1 MRFYCEAYEVI
12 TEEKKVYFNDIE
24 LEVKYSSVEELFIIC
39 EKLLDKKKVSFFYV
53 DEKPLRYLLFDY
65 IFLLVLA
72 KKNIPI
78 LDGVSNKQVDPTL
91 LHHFSLEIEK
101 NFIDFCYKNM
111 DLILKTQSISLCHRE
126 ELIIVDVSDDSKF
139 GVFYKRF
146 RTLVD
151 KSNGKYVCVY
161 NFSRVS
167 DILQNW
173 KNYCNRKFS
182 VTFTESQFELFKL
195 LYNQKNFKTISL
207 LFGKKIVAGGIIYY
221 SDLTNI
227 EYFCI
232 FWWDSMFG
240 KDSIGKYVYVEE
252 ISRCHFLDRNYS
264 FCYGLQYYKS
274 KLIKYF
280 LE

>member
-1 MRFYCEAYEVI
+1 M
-12 TEEKKVYFNDIE
+12 
-24 LEVKYSSVEELFIIC
+24 
-39 EKLLDKKKVSFFYV
+39 
-53 DEKPLRYLLFDY
+53 
-65 IFLLVLA
+65 
-72 KKNIPI
+72 
-78 LDGVSNKQVDPTL
+78 
-91 LHHFSLEIEK
+91 EIEK

-111 DLILKTQSISLCHRE
+111 DLILKTQSISLCHGE

-151 KSNGKYVCVY
+151 KNNGKYVCVY

-207 LFGKKIVAGGIIYY
+207 LFGKKLLLEELSIIAI
-221 SDLTNI
+221 L
-227 EYFCI
+227 
-232 FWWDSMFG
+232 
-240 KDSIGKYVYVEE
+240 
-252 ISRCHFLDRNYS
+252 
-264 FCYGLQYYKS
+264 
-274 KLIKYF
+274 LI
-280 LE
+280 

>member
-1 MRFYCEAYEVI
+1 MRFYCETYEVI
-12 TEEKKVYFNDIE
+12 TEE
-24 LEVKYSSVEELFIIC
+24 
-39 EKLLDKKKVSFFYV
+39 KKVSFFYV
-53 DEKPLRYLLFDY
+53 DEKTLRYLLFDY

-78 LDGVSNKQVDPTL
+78 LDGVSNKQVAPTL

-151 KSNGKYVCVY
+151 KNNGKYVCVY

-207 LFGKKIVAGGIIYY
+207 LFGKKLLLEELSIIAI
-221 SDLTNI
+221 L
-227 EYFCI
+227 
-232 FWWDSMFG
+232 
-240 KDSIGKYVYVEE
+240 
-252 ISRCHFLDRNYS
+252 
-264 FCYGLQYYKS
+264 
-274 KLIKYF
+274 LI
-280 LE
+280 

>member
-1 MRFYCEAYEVI
+1 M
-12 TEEKKVYFNDIE
+12 
-24 LEVKYSSVEELFIIC
+24 
-39 EKLLDKKKVSFFYV
+39 
-53 DEKPLRYLLFDY
+53 
-65 IFLLVLA
+65 
-72 KKNIPI
+72 
-78 LDGVSNKQVDPTL
+78 
-91 LHHFSLEIEK
+91 EIEK

-111 DLILKTQSISLCHRE
+111 DLILKTQSISLCYRE

-151 KSNGKYVCVY
+151 KNNGKYVCVY

-207 LFGKKIVAGGIIYY
+207 LFGKKLLLEELSIIAI
-221 SDLTNI
+221 L
-227 EYFCI
+227 
-232 FWWDSMFG
+232 
-240 KDSIGKYVYVEE
+240 
-252 ISRCHFLDRNYS
+252 
-264 FCYGLQYYKS
+264 
-274 KLIKYF
+274 LI
-280 LE
+280 

>member
-1 MRFYCEAYEVI
+1 M
-12 TEEKKVYFNDIE
+12 
-24 LEVKYSSVEELFIIC
+24 
-39 EKLLDKKKVSFFYV
+39 
-53 DEKPLRYLLFDY
+53 
-65 IFLLVLA
+65 
-72 KKNIPI
+72 
-78 LDGVSNKQVDPTL
+78 
-91 LHHFSLEIEK
+91 EIEK

-126 ELIIVDVSDDSKF
+126 ELIIVDVSDNSKF

-151 KSNGKYVCVY
+151 KNNGKYVCVY

-207 LFGKKIVAGGIIYY
+207 LFGKKLLLEELSIIAI
-221 SDLTNI
+221 L
-227 EYFCI
+227 
-232 FWWDSMFG
+232 
-240 KDSIGKYVYVEE
+240 
-252 ISRCHFLDRNYS
+252 
-264 FCYGLQYYKS
+264 
-274 KLIKYF
+274 LI
-280 LE
+280 

>member
-1 MRFYCEAYEVI
+1 M
-12 TEEKKVYFNDIE
+12 
-24 LEVKYSSVEELFIIC
+24 
-39 EKLLDKKKVSFFYV
+39 
-53 DEKPLRYLLFDY
+53 
-65 IFLLVLA
+65 
-72 KKNIPI
+72 
-78 LDGVSNKQVDPTL
+78 
-91 LHHFSLEIEK
+91 EIEK

-151 KSNGKYVCVY
+151 KNNGKYVCVY

-195 LYNQKNFKTISL
+195 LYNQKNFKTISF
-207 LFGKKIVAGGIIYY
+207 LFGKKLLLEELSIIAI
-221 SDLTNI
+221 L
-227 EYFCI
+227 
-232 FWWDSMFG
+232 
-240 KDSIGKYVYVEE
+240 
-252 ISRCHFLDRNYS
+252 
-264 FCYGLQYYKS
+264 
-274 KLIKYF
+274 LI
-280 LE
+280 

>member
-1 MRFYCEAYEVI
+1 M
-12 TEEKKVYFNDIE
+12 
-24 LEVKYSSVEELFIIC
+24 
-39 EKLLDKKKVSFFYV
+39 
-53 DEKPLRYLLFDY
+53 
-65 IFLLVLA
+65 
-72 KKNIPI
+72 
-78 LDGVSNKQVDPTL
+78 
-91 LHHFSLEIEK
+91 EIEK
-101 NFIDFCYKNM
+101 NFIDFCYKNV

-151 KSNGKYVCVY
+151 KNNGKYVCVY

-207 LFGKKIVAGGIIYY
+207 LFGKKLLLEELSIIAI
-221 SDLTNI
+221 L
-227 EYFCI
+227 
-232 FWWDSMFG
+232 
-240 KDSIGKYVYVEE
+240 
-252 ISRCHFLDRNYS
+252 
-264 FCYGLQYYKS
+264 
-274 KLIKYF
+274 LI
-280 LE
+280 

>member
-1 MRFYCEAYEVI
+1 M
-12 TEEKKVYFNDIE
+12 
-24 LEVKYSSVEELFIIC
+24 
-39 EKLLDKKKVSFFYV
+39 
-53 DEKPLRYLLFDY
+53 
-65 IFLLVLA
+65 
-72 KKNIPI
+72 
-78 LDGVSNKQVDPTL
+78 
-91 LHHFSLEIEK
+91 EIEK

-151 KSNGKYVCVY
+151 KNNGKYVCVY

-207 LFGKKIVAGGIIYY
+207 LFGKKLLLEELSIIA
-221 SDLTNI
+221 I
-227 EYFCI
+227 
-232 FWWDSMFG
+232 
-240 KDSIGKYVYVEE
+240 
-252 ISRCHFLDRNYS
+252 
-264 FCYGLQYYKS
+264 
-274 KLIKYF
+274 
-280 LE
+280 

>member
-1 MRFYCEAYEVI
+1 M
-12 TEEKKVYFNDIE
+12 
-24 LEVKYSSVEELFIIC
+24 
-39 EKLLDKKKVSFFYV
+39 
-53 DEKPLRYLLFDY
+53 
-65 IFLLVLA
+65 
-72 KKNIPI
+72 
-78 LDGVSNKQVDPTL
+78 
-91 LHHFSLEIEK
+91 EIEK

-151 KSNGKYVCVY
+151 KNNGKYVCVY

-207 LFGKKIVAGGIIYY
+207 LFGKK
-221 SDLTNI
+221 L
-227 EYFCI
+227 
-232 FWWDSMFG
+232 
-240 KDSIGKYVYVEE
+240 
-252 ISRCHFLDRNYS
+252 L
-264 FCYGLQYYKS
+264 
-274 KLIKYF
+274 

>member
-1 MRFYCEAYEVI
+1 M
-12 TEEKKVYFNDIE
+12 
-24 LEVKYSSVEELFIIC
+24 
-39 EKLLDKKKVSFFYV
+39 
-53 DEKPLRYLLFDY
+53 
-65 IFLLVLA
+65 
-72 KKNIPI
+72 
-78 LDGVSNKQVDPTL
+78 
-91 LHHFSLEIEK
+91 EIEK

-151 KSNGKYVCVY
+151 KNNGKYVCVY

-167 DILQNW
+167 DRLQNW

-207 LFGKKIVAGGIIYY
+207 LFGKKLLLEELSIIAI
-221 SDLTNI
+221 L
-227 EYFCI
+227 
-232 FWWDSMFG
+232 
-240 KDSIGKYVYVEE
+240 
-252 ISRCHFLDRNYS
+252 
-264 FCYGLQYYKS
+264 
-274 KLIKYF
+274 LI
-280 LE
+280 

>member
-1 MRFYCEAYEVI
+1 M
-12 TEEKKVYFNDIE
+12 
-24 LEVKYSSVEELFIIC
+24 
-39 EKLLDKKKVSFFYV
+39 
-53 DEKPLRYLLFDY
+53 
-65 IFLLVLA
+65 
-72 KKNIPI
+72 
-78 LDGVSNKQVDPTL
+78 
-91 LHHFSLEIEK
+91 EIEK

-111 DLILKTQSISLCHRE
+111 DLILKTQSISLYHRE

-151 KSNGKYVCVY
+151 KNNGKYVCVY

-207 LFGKKIVAGGIIYY
+207 LFGKKLLLEELSIIAI
-221 SDLTNI
+221 L
-227 EYFCI
+227 
-232 FWWDSMFG
+232 
-240 KDSIGKYVYVEE
+240 
-252 ISRCHFLDRNYS
+252 
-264 FCYGLQYYKS
+264 
-274 KLIKYF
+274 LI
-280 LE
+280 

>member
-1 MRFYCEAYEVI
+1 M
-12 TEEKKVYFNDIE
+12 
-24 LEVKYSSVEELFIIC
+24 
-39 EKLLDKKKVSFFYV
+39 
-53 DEKPLRYLLFDY
+53 
-65 IFLLVLA
+65 
-72 KKNIPI
+72 
-78 LDGVSNKQVDPTL
+78 
-91 LHHFSLEIEK
+91 EIEK

-111 DLILKTQSISLCHRE
+111 DLILKTQSISLCPRE

-151 KSNGKYVCVY
+151 KNNGKYVCVY

-207 LFGKKIVAGGIIYY
+207 LFGKKLLLEELSIIAI
-221 SDLTNI
+221 L
-227 EYFCI
+227 
-232 FWWDSMFG
+232 
-240 KDSIGKYVYVEE
+240 
-252 ISRCHFLDRNYS
+252 
-264 FCYGLQYYKS
+264 
-274 KLIKYF
+274 LI
-280 LE
+280 

>member
-1 MRFYCEAYEVI
+1 M
-12 TEEKKVYFNDIE
+12 
-24 LEVKYSSVEELFIIC
+24 
-39 EKLLDKKKVSFFYV
+39 
-53 DEKPLRYLLFDY
+53 
-65 IFLLVLA
+65 
-72 KKNIPI
+72 
-78 LDGVSNKQVDPTL
+78 
-91 LHHFSLEIEK
+91 EIEK

-111 DLILKTQSISLCHRE
+111 DLILKTQSIYLCHRE

-151 KSNGKYVCVY
+151 KNNGKYVCVY

-207 LFGKKIVAGGIIYY
+207 LFGKKLLLEELSIIAI
-221 SDLTNI
+221 L
-227 EYFCI
+227 
-232 FWWDSMFG
+232 
-240 KDSIGKYVYVEE
+240 
-252 ISRCHFLDRNYS
+252 
-264 FCYGLQYYKS
+264 
-274 KLIKYF
+274 LI
-280 LE
+280 

>member
-1 MRFYCEAYEVI
+1 M
-12 TEEKKVYFNDIE
+12 
-24 LEVKYSSVEELFIIC
+24 
-39 EKLLDKKKVSFFYV
+39 
-53 DEKPLRYLLFDY
+53 
-65 IFLLVLA
+65 
-72 KKNIPI
+72 
-78 LDGVSNKQVDPTL
+78 
-91 LHHFSLEIEK
+91 EIEK
-101 NFIDFCYKNM
+101 NFIDFFYKNM

-151 KSNGKYVCVY
+151 KNNGKYVCVY

-207 LFGKKIVAGGIIYY
+207 LFGKKLLLEELSIIAI
-221 SDLTNI
+221 L
-227 EYFCI
+227 
-232 FWWDSMFG
+232 
-240 KDSIGKYVYVEE
+240 
-252 ISRCHFLDRNYS
+252 
-264 FCYGLQYYKS
+264 
-274 KLIKYF
+274 LI
-280 LE
+280 

>member
-1 MRFYCEAYEVI
+1 M
-12 TEEKKVYFNDIE
+12 
-24 LEVKYSSVEELFIIC
+24 
-39 EKLLDKKKVSFFYV
+39 
-53 DEKPLRYLLFDY
+53 
-65 IFLLVLA
+65 
-72 KKNIPI
+72 
-78 LDGVSNKQVDPTL
+78 
-91 LHHFSLEIEK
+91 EIEK

-151 KSNGKYVCVY
+151 KNNGKYVCVY

-207 LFGKKIVAGGIIYY
+207 LFGKKIVAGGI
-221 SDLTNI
+221 
-227 EYFCI
+227 
-232 FWWDSMFG
+232 
-240 KDSIGKYVYVEE
+240 
-252 ISRCHFLDRNYS
+252 
-264 FCYGLQYYKS
+264 
-274 KLIKYF
+274 
-280 LE
+280 

>member
-1 MRFYCEAYEVI
+1 M
-12 TEEKKVYFNDIE
+12 
-24 LEVKYSSVEELFIIC
+24 
-39 EKLLDKKKVSFFYV
+39 
-53 DEKPLRYLLFDY
+53 
-65 IFLLVLA
+65 
-72 KKNIPI
+72 
-78 LDGVSNKQVDPTL
+78 
-91 LHHFSLEIEK
+91 EIEK

-151 KSNGKYVCVY
+151 KNNGKYVCVY

-195 LYNQKNFKTISL
+195 LYSQKNFKTISL
-207 LFGKKIVAGGIIYY
+207 LFGKKLLLEELSIIAI
-221 SDLTNI
+221 L
-227 EYFCI
+227 
-232 FWWDSMFG
+232 
-240 KDSIGKYVYVEE
+240 
-252 ISRCHFLDRNYS
+252 
-264 FCYGLQYYKS
+264 
-274 KLIKYF
+274 LI
-280 LE
+280 

>member
-1 MRFYCEAYEVI
+1 M
-12 TEEKKVYFNDIE
+12 
-24 LEVKYSSVEELFIIC
+24 
-39 EKLLDKKKVSFFYV
+39 
-53 DEKPLRYLLFDY
+53 
-65 IFLLVLA
+65 
-72 KKNIPI
+72 
-78 LDGVSNKQVDPTL
+78 
-91 LHHFSLEIEK
+91 EIEK

-151 KSNGKYVCVY
+151 KNNGKYVCVY

-221 SDLTNI
+221 
-227 EYFCI
+227 
-232 FWWDSMFG
+232 
-240 KDSIGKYVYVEE
+240 
-252 ISRCHFLDRNYS
+252 
-264 FCYGLQYYKS
+264 
-274 KLIKYF
+274 
-280 LE
+280 

>member
-1 MRFYCEAYEVI
+1 MG
-12 TEEKKVYFNDIE
+12 FNDIE

-101 NFIDFCYKNM
+101 NFIYFCYKNM

-151 KSNGKYVCVY
+151 KNNGKYVCVY

-264 FCYGLQYYKS
+264 FCYGLQDYKS

>member
-1 MRFYCEAYEVI
+1 M
-12 TEEKKVYFNDIE
+12 
-24 LEVKYSSVEELFIIC
+24 
-39 EKLLDKKKVSFFYV
+39 
-53 DEKPLRYLLFDY
+53 
-65 IFLLVLA
+65 
-72 KKNIPI
+72 
-78 LDGVSNKQVDPTL
+78 
-91 LHHFSLEIEK
+91 EIEK

-111 DLILKTQSISLCHRE
+111 DFILKTQSISLCHRE

-151 KSNGKYVCVY
+151 KNNGKYVCVY

-207 LFGKKIVAGGIIYY
+207 LFGKKLLLEELSIIAI
-221 SDLTNI
+221 L
-227 EYFCI
+227 
-232 FWWDSMFG
+232 
-240 KDSIGKYVYVEE
+240 
-252 ISRCHFLDRNYS
+252 
-264 FCYGLQYYKS
+264 
-274 KLIKYF
+274 LI
-280 LE
+280 

>member
-151 KSNGKYVCVY
+151 KNNGKYVCVY

-173 KNYCNRKFS
+173 KIIAIENFRLRLLKANLNYLSFYIIKKILK
-182 VTFTESQFELFKL
+182 QFRCYLEKKL
-195 LYNQKNFKTISL
+195 LLEELSIIAIL
-207 LFGKKIVAGGIIYY
+207 LI
-221 SDLTNI
+221 
-227 EYFCI
+227 
-232 FWWDSMFG
+232 
-240 KDSIGKYVYVEE
+240 
-252 ISRCHFLDRNYS
+252 
-264 FCYGLQYYKS
+264 
-274 KLIKYF
+274 
-280 LE
+280 

>member
-1 MRFYCEAYEVI
+1 M
-12 TEEKKVYFNDIE
+12 
-24 LEVKYSSVEELFIIC
+24 
-39 EKLLDKKKVSFFYV
+39 
-53 DEKPLRYLLFDY
+53 
-65 IFLLVLA
+65 
-72 KKNIPI
+72 
-78 LDGVSNKQVDPTL
+78 
-91 LHHFSLEIEK
+91 EIEK

-151 KSNGKYVCVY
+151 KNNGKYVCVY

-207 LFGKKIVAGGIIYY
+207 LFGKKLLLEELSII
-221 SDLTNI
+221 
-227 EYFCI
+227 
-232 FWWDSMFG
+232 
-240 KDSIGKYVYVEE
+240 E
-252 ISRCHFLDRNYS
+252 IL
-264 FCYGLQYYKS
+264 
-274 KLIKYF
+274 LI
-280 LE
+280 